1 MCGRFTASM
10 GEAMSPEAVAALLG
24 LDEPVGAREP
34 RWNVAP
40 GTEIGAALNLRPR
53 RLEDV
58 WWGLAPVWAQRR
70 LVNARVESLAGAG
83 RGGLRGALAARRCV
97 VVADGFYEW
106 RRQDGVSV
114 PWLMTMPDGA
124 PFMMAGLWDVARGPD
139 GGEQRTCAI
148 ITRPALGV
156 VAELHERMPVIL
168 PPGEAGAEARE
179 VWLTPGR
186 LEPEVALAVLEDV
199 RGAQALLAR
208 RVGMKVN
215 DARNEGAELVGP
227 PEAGAEPAPAP
238 ASKGKRKKK
247 PSKQLG
253 LFGKGKGNGKE

>member
-24 LDEPVGAREP
+24 LDQPVGVREP

-40 GTEIGAALNLRPR
+40 GTAIGAALNLRPR

-58 WWGLAPVWAQRR
+58 WWGLSPVWAQRR
-70 LVNARVESLAGAG
+70 LVNARIESLGGAG

-106 RRQDGVSV
+106 RREGGVSV
-114 PWLMTMPDGA
+114 PWLMTMPDAA

-156 VAELHERMPVIL
+156 VAKIHERMPVIL
-168 PPGEAGAEARE
+168 PPGDAWAQARE

-186 LEPEVALAVLEDV
+186 LQPEAALAVLADV
-199 RGAQALLAR
+199 RGAEALVAR
-208 RVGMKVN
+208 RVGTKVN
-215 DARNEGAELVGP
+215 DARNEGVELIGP
-227 PEAGAEPAPAP
+227 PEAGTEPAAAP
-238 ASKGKRKKK
+238 ATKARRKKK

-253 LFGKGKGNGKE
+253 LFGKE